1 MHCPKCESRLNTI
14 DTRTTY
20 NSVLRIRVCKNC
32 DTRYRTT
39 ERIEESGERV
49 TPLPRGRYKQTD

>member
-1 MHCPKCESRLNTI
+1 MNCPKCESRLNTI

-32 DTRYRTT
+32 NTRYKTT
-39 ERIEESGERV
+39 ERIEDNEKDS
-49 TPLPRGRYKQTD
+49 TSLPRGRYKQVN